1 MARRSRKRKKSGG
14 SGVFLLLALAVILVG
29 CYKGVQTG
37 YEPVDRIIRQVH
49 DQMIAYLPSLT
60 LNPESHQVEEPL
72 SDSDTLKVYFID
84 VGQADCLYAE
94 QGGHTL
100 LVDGGNIEDG
110 PLVAKYLTE
119 LGVDHL
125 DTVIMTHAHED
136 HCGGIDSILYSIP
149 CRELI
154 LPNREIE
161 SWVYQSVI
169 AAAQKTGTAMRYAV
183 EGSSMSL
190 GAAQLNILCCDAG
203 SPENLNESSIVC
215 RLSYGNIDFMLT
227 GDAEAL
233 NEEEILAD
241 GYTVDCEILKA
252 GHHGSNTSN
261 TMPWL
266 RAVKPEVVVI
276 SVGENN
282 EHYLPHES
290 VLNNFKNVGASVLRT
305 DTEGTI
311 LIETNGSSYYISSM
325 QTDTDGAAA

>member
-1 MARRSRKRKKSGG
+1 MARYSRRRKKSGG
-14 SGVFLLLALAVILVG
+14 SGLILLLALAVILFG

-37 YEPVDRIIRQVH
+37 YAPADQIILQIHDLMISYMPEIPSVH
-49 DQMIAYLPSLT
+49 
-60 LNPESHQVEEPL
+60 ESHQVNEPL
-72 SDSDTLKVYFID
+72 TDPSTMKVHFID

-125 DTVIMTHAHED
+125 DYVIVTHAHED

-149 CRELI
+149 CRKLI

-161 SWVYQSVI
+161 SWVYQSI
-169 AAAQKTGTAMRYAV
+169 IDAANKTGVSMQHAV
-183 EGSSMSL
+183 EGETKTL
-190 GAAQLNILCCDAG
+190 GAAKFTVLCCDTG

-233 NEEEILAD
+233 NENEILTD

-266 RAVKPEVVVI
+266 KAVNPEVVVI

-282 EHYLPHES
+282 DYYLPHKS
-290 VLNNFKNVGASVLRT
+290 VLNNFNTVGASVLRT
-305 DTEGTI
+305 DTMGTI
-311 LIETNGSSYYISSM
+311 IVETNGSNYFISSM
-325 QTDTDGAAA
+325 QTDTDAAA